1 MQVPIDN
8 ITFSESE
15 YHRGDK
21 IWKAQTLYDFAKVK
35 EYPCLLYTSPSPRDY
50 AASRMPSSA

>member
-21 IWKAQTLYDFAKVK
+21 IWTAQTLYDFAKVK
-35 EYPCLLYTSPSPRDY
+35 EYPILD
-50 AASRMPSSA
+50 MPLWNIDLTA